1 MTFNNNNTINK
12 LEIWKTFK
20 RIILRYNLYHH
31 NTVARSSNLADMK
44 KYPLR
49 LRSLFQSSACHHT
62 SSTTNRTTGCDSTTI
77 QNWERWNIL
86 TFIKNVLLARSS
98 NLADMKKYPLRLRSL
113 FQSSACHHTSSTTNR
128 TTGCDSTTIQNW
140 ERWNI
145 LTFIKN
151 VLLAALCKCRS

>member
-1 MTFNNNNTINK
+1 MTHRFCLPYEFPFAYALETNRFCLTTLKDYDKKMTFNNNNTINK

-44 KYPLR
+44 KYPL
-49 LRSLFQSSACHHT
+49 H
-62 SSTTNRTTGCDSTTI
+62 
-77 QNWERWNIL
+77 
-86 TFIKNVLLARSS
+86 
-98 NLADMKKYPLRLRSL
+98 LRSL